1 MSNLDFELDINK
13 YTVSELEKLLNI
25 KFPYSIDTI
34 TESISLLHKK
44 IMSDKELEP
53 DKQNEILNFLR
64 KTDQRLNKALLEKK
78 NKMQQNVITQYN
90 SNFIIDRNSQ
100 RERDPNGVPP
110 AVKINPYR
118 TGPGDTVSLLSGW
131 EDGTTTHLLSIDSR
145 FRNQYFE
152 TTSTDFLVTL
162 PLSVTNVVSMQL
174 VALEIPSTYFSISK
188 RLGNNFFHVW
198 VAPPL
203 QMLYKI
209 TLPDGNYSRTQMQD
223 MINLMFLAAGFPG
236 SIMPQASIDKISGRI
251 IIDLGDQKNIYF
263 NLMPHVAENGPKL
276 TISGTMDVNVDASEP
291 IQIKLGWVLGFRAAA
306 YLTTATT
313 PFVFVGEGIYDGW
326 GSRYFYFVVDD
337 FNKNSVNGINAIL
350 NSSVISDNIL
360 ARLTRSS
367 IGSALNLGFTLDS
380 SLLKSDSATRKRVYF
395 GPVNIKKLRFRIL
408 DAYGRVI
415 DLNNMDISF
424 ALRLDRLYD

>member
-1 MSNLDFELDINK
+1 MSDLDFELDINK
-13 YTVSELEKLLNI
+13 YTVPELEKLLNI
-25 KFPYSIDTI
+25 KFPYSNDTI
-34 TESISLLHKK
+34 IESIELLHKK
-44 IMSDKELEP
+44 IMNDKDLEP
-53 DKQNEILNFLR
+53 NKQNEILNFLR
-64 KTDQRLNKALLEKK
+64 KTDNRLNKALLERK
-78 NKMQQNVITQYN
+78 NKMQQNVVTQYG
-90 SNFIIDRNSQ
+90 SNFVIDRNSQ

-110 AVKINPYR
+110 SVKINPYR
-118 TGPGDTVSLLSGW
+118 TGPGDAVSLLSGW

-174 VALEIPSTYFSISK
+174 VALEIPATYFSISK

-198 VAPPL
+198 DETVPATGD
-203 QMLYKI
+203 LYKI
-209 TLPDGNYSRTQMQD
+209 TLPDGNYSRDQMQD
-223 MINLMFLAAGFPG
+223 ILNLMFVATGIG
-236 SIMPQASIDKISGRI
+236 SPPQVSIDKISGRI
-251 IIDLGDQKNIYF
+251 ILDFNGQGNVYF
-263 NLMPHVAENGPKL
+263 NLGPQVAENGSM
-276 TISGTMDVNVDASEP
+276 TIGIVDIDNLVDSEP
-291 IQIKLGWVLGFRAAA
+291 IQLKIGWVLGFRAAVYKTSA
-306 YLTTATT
+306 ASNI
-313 PFVFVGEGIYDGW
+313 FIGEGIYDGW

-380 SLLKSDSATRKRVYF
+380 ALLKADSSTRKRVYF

-408 DAYGRVI
+408 DAYGRII